1 MFIFVYIFAPQNHH
15 KNNIRK
21 ISIKLIEGH
30 HFTYI
35 MMILHSPLSAF
46 LCFYKY
52 ECKSKQKI
60 CNTQH

>member
-1 MFIFVYIFAPQNHH
+1 MFNFVYIFALQNHH

-35 MMILHSPLSAF
+35 MMILHSPSFSFFMF
-46 LCFYKY
+46 L
-52 ECKSKQKI
+52 
-60 CNTQH
+60 